1 MFGWRKRNDGFE
13 WHKYVRTAVVARRA
27 KRKERLEKAG
37 VAAVSGAKSSAEQAR
52 NGLGVL
58 FTWLWNWLSGPF
70 LDHLSMGTRAATRTL
85 QPLGRAIAGSVANC
99 GQAIGR
105 LVAPVGGWF
114 GNRLVSRTFLV
125 LGAVALL
132 AGLVRMPMH
141 GLDSSVLWA
150 LAIAAIAFAIWG
162 AGNSDRALQFGGRV
176 LPGSL
181 RHWFAQFFGRA
192 RERFSLP
199 TWPGATKGRVAALM
213 VLVVVAA
220 GSTWFVVRDG
230 VSLPSLAA
238 LSPFS
243 SEPIKGRASTL
254 TGNLVRVG
262 GQVIQLYG
270 VEAPEP
276 SQRCRTRRGR
286 WWRCGSR
293 ARSTLA
299 GLVNGRTLKC
309 EVMGHDDSG
318 RALGHCFAGRR
329 DVGGTLIR
337 RGVVFVSANHPR
349 GYRKLEATARKA
361 RKGFWGSKVQ
371 RPSEYRA
378 KRWAAAKRQAPDGC
392 PIKGNVTSRGK
403 VYVLPWSSNYR
414 RIRIQM
420 KRGERWFCTEREA
433 IQAGWKLTSRS

>member
-1 MFGWRKRNDGFE
+1 
-13 WHKYVRTAVVARRA
+13 
-27 KRKERLEKAG
+27 
-37 VAAVSGAKSSAEQAR
+37 
-52 NGLGVL
+52 
-58 FTWLWNWLSGPF
+58 
-70 LDHLSMGTRAATRTL
+70 
-85 QPLGRAIAGSVANC
+85 
-99 GQAIGR
+99 
-105 LVAPVGGWF
+105 
-114 GNRLVSRTFLV
+114 
-125 LGAVALL
+125 
-132 AGLVRMPMH
+132 MPMH
-141 GLDSSVLWA
+141 GLDSNVLWA
-150 LAIAAIAFAIWG
+150 LAIAAIAFAIW
-162 AGNSDRALQFGGRV
+162 AAANSDSALQLGGRL

-192 RERFSLP
+192 GERLSLLAWP
-199 TWPGATKGRVAALM
+199 TAIKRRVAAVT
-213 VLVVVAA
+213 VLAVVAA

-230 VSLPSLAA
+230 ASLPSLPSLAA

-262 GQVIQLYG
+262 GQIIQLYG

-276 SQRCRTRRGR
+276 GQRCRTRRGR
-286 WWRCGSR
+286 WWRCGNR
-293 ARSTLA
+293 ARSALA

-329 DVGGTLIR
+329 DIGGTLIR
-337 RGVVFVSANHPR
+337 RGFVFVSADHPR

-392 PIKGNVTSRGK
+392 PIKGDVTSRGK

-420 KRGERWFCTEREA
+420 KRGERWFCSEREA
-433 IQAGWKLTSRS
+433 IRAGWRLTSRS